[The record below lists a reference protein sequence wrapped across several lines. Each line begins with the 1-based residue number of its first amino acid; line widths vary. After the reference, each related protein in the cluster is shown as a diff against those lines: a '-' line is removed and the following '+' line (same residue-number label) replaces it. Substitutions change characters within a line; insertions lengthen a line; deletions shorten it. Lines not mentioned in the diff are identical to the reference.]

1 MDTRTRDKNFD
12 DAIDAIVNAL
22 PGATP
27 TRTRGRP
34 SGAGGQ
40 ASQTLTIRA
49 DDGFSL
55 AASLYLPIAQPRA
68 RLLMAPA
75 MGVKRGFYSR
85 FLSYLAER
93 GIASLVIDYRGIG
106 ESIAHEQLSLSL
118 SDWGER
124 DLAAATST
132 LCTLVPSG
140 EAKIPTLFV
149 GHSVGGQLFGLM
161 RDAPFDRALF
171 IGSQAGYWG
180 HWSGV
185 SRLGML
191 ALWFGAVPLFTST
204 LGYLPMKALGQG
216 ENIPSGVAREWARWG
231 RNPRYVG
238 LRAAA
243 IERAGYSC
251 WRGAL
256 RSIAV
261 EDDAYAPTKAVQ
273 ELVKLYSASSAEVV
287 SVSPKDLSTRRLGH
301 FGLFRSKFRHSFW
314 NDAAAWLLD
323 RAD

>member
-12 DAIDAIVNAL
+12 EAIDAIVNAL
-22 PGATP
+22 PGASP
-27 TRTRGRP
+27 ARTRGRP
-34 SGAGGQ
+34 SAE
-40 ASQTLTIRA
+40 ASRTLTILA
-49 DDGFSL
+49 EDGFPL
-55 AASLYLPIAQPRA
+55 AASLYLPVGTPRA

-75 MGVKRGFYSR
+75 MGVKRAFYGR
-85 FLSYLAER
+85 FLAYLAER

-106 ESIAHEQLSLSL
+106 ESSATEQLSLSL
-118 SDWGER
+118 SDWGEQ
-124 DLAAATST
+124 DLAAATNT
-132 LCTLVPSG
+132 LCALVPSG
-140 EAKIPTLFV
+140 ESKIPTLFA

-231 RNPRYVG
+231 RDPQYVG
-238 LRAAA
+238 VRAAE
-243 IERAGYSC
+243 IDRAGYSH
-251 WRGAL
+251 WKGTL

-261 EDDAYAPTKAVQ
+261 EDDAYAPTKAVR
-273 ELVKLYSASSAEVV
+273 ELVKLYGASEGEVV
-287 SVSPKDLSTRRLGH
+287 TVSPKELGTRRLGH
-301 FGLFRSKFRHSFW
+301 FGLFRSKFRDSFW
-314 NDAAAWLLD
+314 DEAASWLLD
-323 RAD
+323 RAA